1 MSLSADL
8 PQSSREEPATMNPLS
23 STDAS
28 NDPASIHVDQHRPLA
43 HPLAVEPPRQHVEQ
57 EQQIAVNPDTNR
69 AAGAL
74 RLGLT
79 GLSPLDKV
87 TGALNA
93 NAKYQDVL
101 TSLLQ
106 ALKVRDE
113 QIRTLKR
120 RVADQRVQVPDQEFV
135 DQWWAR
141 VDGDLSAATNAAAP
155 TATMPAFQ
163 PWPARVGIQYS
174 FFADEIG
181 TAPPPHPD
189 EVERAARTPLF
200 ADPAKWK
207 DDERD
212 TLRQAVTNY
221 CSYYL
226 LREGL
231 IDLAEAAHPDP
242 AGFAAQVPDDAIDWH
257 HISAAY
263 FKGSKSAGDCR
274 VQWSSW
280 DDARLN
286 RTPVSEDEVLDLV
299 DKAESGQFD
308 NWFQVAEALTSAR
321 SAAWAF
327 RYYHEFLRA
336 QGSYNERIGRKFTPA
351 EDDLLHQA
359 VHIHGPDQWTSVA
372 DLLGTRDAKQCLQ
385 RWKAQDPAIRRGRF
399 TRDEDAALRAA
410 VTQCG
415 EKWSDVAR
423 LVLGRT
429 DMQCRE
435 RYYNSIKGRME
446 EGTVPT
452 GEWTAEEDAKLL
464 ELVAKEGTK
473 WSTVAEQMPGRTD
486 GMVRLRYAK
495 LRTEIEMGYREPP
508 VGVEELPVDVRSQRV
523 LGADPLDEIP
533 ASGPLAPN
541 HASMAAL
548 IKLLHVLE
556 YPNSAEQVNGP
567 APPTPALG
575 PPNASA
581 MATNSSPPAGT
592 SVPDAQQA
600 ILVATFSNSPRPPP
614 PLQLVQAM
622 QRQFLLPMMTG
633 TVAARPL
640 GWTDPEAE
648 ERKRAALEECRFA
661 LEHGVLPE
669 AELNRVGMLSRS
681 GLKK

>member
-1 MSLSADL
+1 MASSANLS
-8 PQSSREEPATMNPLS
+8 QTSREQPAAMNPL
-23 STDAS
+23 A
-28 NDPASIHVDQHRPLA
+28 NHAGQHRPLA
-43 HPLAVEPPRQHVEQ
+43 HPLVVEPARQQ
-57 EQQIAVNPDTNR
+57 EQDKEQQSVADPNRNRTNVPQLDV
-69 AAGAL
+69 A
-74 RLGLT
+74 

-87 TGALNA
+87 TAALNA

-141 VDGDLSAATNAAAP
+141 VDGDLPAANSAAPAAL
-155 TATMPAFQ
+155 TTPAFQ

-174 FFADEIG
+174 FFADEAG
-181 TAPPPHPD
+181 VAPPPHPD

-200 ADPAKWK
+200 ADPAKLLIDNDMSLK
-207 DDERD
+207 RLVSAEEGANGSGPTSAPSSAPEST
-212 TLRQAVTNY
+212 TLKIDADRLHEAKMLQVKARQQKEVEQLREEQ
-221 CSYYL
+221 L
-226 LREGL
+226 LRVKHINKLSEIE
-231 IDLAEAAHPDP
+231 IDQTEEWETLLAEQKVQDMEMEADHVKEIETEQFRIQQQLNSLKAYNATRIQQHKASELAHQQKGEAKQLIKQHRAFVPSTRKKSFLWSARRAIKGHGSSATEKAAGPR
-242 AGFAAQVPDDAIDWH
+242 AAM
-257 HISAAY
+257 
-263 FKGSKSAGDCR
+263 R
-274 VQWSSW
+274 
-280 DDARLN
+280 
-286 RTPVSEDEVLDLV
+286 
-299 DKAESGQFD
+299 
-308 NWFQVAEALTSAR
+308 SAR

-435 RYYNSIKGRME
+435 RYYNVIKARME
-446 EGTVPT
+446 VGPVPT

-473 WSTVAEQMPGRTD
+473 WSSVAEQMPGRTD

-495 LRTEIEMGYREPP
+495 LRTEIEMGYREHP

-523 LGADPLDEIP
+523 LEADPLDE
-533 ASGPLAPN
+533 
-541 HASMAAL
+541 
-548 IKLLHVLE
+548 
-556 YPNSAEQVNGP
+556 
-567 APPTPALG
+567 
-575 PPNASA
+575 
-581 MATNSSPPAGT
+581 
-592 SVPDAQQA
+592 
-600 ILVATFSNSPRPPP
+600 
-614 PLQLVQAM
+614 LVQAM
-622 QRQFLLPMMTG
+622 QRQFLLPMMAG
-633 TVAARPL
+633 TVAVRPL
-640 GWTDPEAE
+640 GWADPEAE
-648 ERKRAALEECRFA
+648 ERKRAALEACRFA
-661 LEHGVLPE
+661 LEHGVFPE
-669 AELNRVGMLSRS
+669 GE
-681 GLKK
+681 

>member
-1 MSLSADL
+1 MSSSADL
-8 PQSSREEPATMNPLS
+8 PHSGRA
-23 STDAS
+23 
-28 NDPASIHVDQHRPLA
+28 
-43 HPLAVEPPRQHVEQ
+43 RQQEQ
-57 EQQIAVNPDTNR
+57 EQQNAVDPGTNC
-69 AAGAL
+69 AGTPQLEVA
-74 RLGLT
+74 

-87 TGALNA
+87 TAALNA

-120 RVADQRVQVPDQEFV
+120 RVADQRVQVPDREFV

-141 VDGDLSAATNAAAP
+141 VDGDLPATAAP
-155 TATMPAFQ
+155 TTATGAAATPAFQ

-174 FFADEIG
+174 FFADQAG
-181 TAPPPHPD
+181 VAAPPHPD
-189 EVERAARTPLF
+189 EVERGARTPLF

-226 LREGL
+226 LREYVYVYPAPPSPLAMTTLTAYPPALLYRGL
-231 IDLAEAAHPDP
+231 IDLVEAADPDP
-242 AGFAAQVPDDAIDWH
+242 AGFAAQVPEDAIDWH

-263 FKGSKSAGDCR
+263 FKGTKSAGDCR

-308 NWFQVAEALTSAR
+308 NWFRVAEALTSAR

-435 RYYNSIKGRME
+435 RYYNNVKAKME
-446 EGTVPT
+446 EGPVPT
-452 GEWTAEEDAKLL
+452 GEWTAEEDSKLL
-464 ELVAKEGTK
+464 ELVAKVGTK

-523 LGADPLDEIP
+523 LEADPLDEIP
-533 ASGPLAPN
+533 AS
-541 HASMAAL
+541 AL
-548 IKLLHVLE
+548 SI
-556 YPNSAEQVNGP
+556 
-567 APPTPALG
+567 
-575 PPNASA
+575 A
-581 MATNSSPPAGT
+581 MSSKT
-592 SVPDAQQA
+592 
-600 ILVATFSNSPRPPP
+600 PRPPP
-614 PLQLVQAM
+614 PPQLVQAM
-622 QRQFLLPMMTG
+622 QRQFLLPMMAG

-640 GWTDPEAE
+640 GWKDPEAE

-661 LEHGVLPE
+661 LQHGVFPAGE
-669 AELNRVGMLSRS
+669 QMN
-681 GLKK
+681 